1 MLELS
6 LDAAVNAG
14 RQAARNPLMK
24 RLAQRFCLSLLTGYV
39 FLYYGEFMFWATP
52 DREGMNPGGLVL
64 TWLLYSIFAYVFLC
78 VAACFKAR
86 SLWAVFLAGAV
97 FGWFEEGIIMGTTF
111 GSPDTPF
118 PMSISFT
125 ALAWHALI
133 DVLAGWYL
141 VRQVLSKNRPL
152 RMAGVAALVGAFYG
166 FWAISWWN
174 EPPEP
179 MRVLFAA
186 GRKDMILL
194 HFGGFTFVTTALLIV
209 TLWLYNLLMPC
220 PFTPSKLEKWMVGL
234 ATLVWFGLVTTP
246 AAPKAFWVLPPLLG
260 LTFLA
265 LDRNRRVEDQ
275 PDAIVGFNP
284 DVGAGSYLALLF
296 IPLVATATYF
306 LALAAGVRW
315 RTNIVV
321 FYATSALGAGLWIAS
336 VCAPLRRARR

>member
-1 MLELS
+1 
-6 LDAAVNAG
+6 
-14 RQAARNPLMK
+14 
-24 RLAQRFCLSLLTGYV
+24 
-39 FLYYGEFMFWATP
+39 
-52 DREGMNPGGLVL
+52 
-64 TWLLYSIFAYVFLC
+64 
-78 VAACFKAR
+78 
-86 SLWAVFLAGAV
+86 
-97 FGWFEEGIIMGTTF
+97 
-111 GSPDTPF
+111 
-118 PMSISFT
+118 
-125 ALAWHALI
+125 
-133 DVLAGWYL
+133 
-141 VRQVLSKNRPL
+141 
-152 RMAGVAALVGAFYG
+152 
-166 FWAISWWN
+166 
-174 EPPEP
+174 
-179 MRVLFAA
+179 
-186 GRKDMILL
+186 
-194 HFGGFTFVTTALLIV
+194 
-209 TLWLYNLLMPC
+209 
-220 PFTPSKLEKWMVGL
+220 MVGL